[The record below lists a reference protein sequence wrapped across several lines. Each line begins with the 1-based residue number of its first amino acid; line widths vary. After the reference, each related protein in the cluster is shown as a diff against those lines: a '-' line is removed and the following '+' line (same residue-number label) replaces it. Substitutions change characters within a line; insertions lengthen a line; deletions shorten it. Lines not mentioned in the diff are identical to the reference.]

1 MVQAKPIIAILGGTG
16 ALGNGLAR
24 RWARAGYPII
34 LGSRSEK
41 RAIDSAEELNVEFD
55 SSVRG
60 FDNISAVSGADLI
73 VLAVPYF
80 QRKELLQSIK
90 AGAQGKV
97 VIDATVPLSPPVTS
111 VRFPDSECGG
121 REAQDYLGEDV
132 KVVSAL
138 QNVAANHLADLDH
151 KLDCDV
157 LVCGNDREACEIV
170 IELVGALG
178 TRGWHAGGIDN
189 ATAAEALTSLLI
201 FINRRYKIDGA
212 GIRITTGTDD

>member
-24 RWARAGYPII
+24 RWVRAGYPII
-34 LGSRSEK
+34 LGSRSET
-41 RAIDSAEELNVEFD
+41 RANDSAEELNVEFGG
-55 SSVRG
+55 SVKG
-60 FDNISAVSGADLI
+60 YDNLRAVSGADLI

-80 QRKELLQSIK
+80 QRKELLQTIR

-97 VIDATVPLSPPVTS
+97 VVDATVPLSPPVTR

-121 REAQDYLGEDV
+121 REAQDYLGKDV
-132 KVVSAL
+132 RVVSAL

-151 KLDCDV
+151 RLDCDV
-157 LVCGNDREACEIV
+157 LVCGNDREACEVV
-170 IELVGALG
+170 IELVEALG

>member
-1 MVQAKPIIAILGGTG
+1 MVQAKPIISILGGTG

-24 RWARAGYPII
+24 RWARAGYSIT
-34 LGSRSEK
+34 LGSRSAK
-41 RAIDSAEELNVEFD
+41 RAIDAAEELNCELGT
-55 SSVRG
+55 SVKG
-60 FDNISAVSGADLI
+60 CDNSRAVSGADLI

-80 QRKELLQSIK
+80 QRKELLQTIRADVK
-90 AGAQGKV
+90 GKIV
-97 VIDATVPLSPPVTS
+97 VDATVPLSPPITRVS
-111 VRFPDSECGG
+111 FPDMECGG
-121 REAQDYLGEDV
+121 REAQDYLGKDV

-138 QNVAANHLADLDH
+138 QNVAANHLANLNH
-151 KLDCDV
+151 RLDCDV
-157 LVCGNDREACEIV
+157 LVCGNDQEACEVV
-170 IELVGALG
+170 IEVVGALG